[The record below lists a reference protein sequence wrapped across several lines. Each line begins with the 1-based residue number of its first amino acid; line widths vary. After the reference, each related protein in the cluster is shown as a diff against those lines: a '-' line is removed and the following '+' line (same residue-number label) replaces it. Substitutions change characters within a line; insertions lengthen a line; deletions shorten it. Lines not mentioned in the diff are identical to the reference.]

1 MSAAASAP
9 APLAAPEAVVAPQA
23 LPAMAAASPQIEGGA
38 PAHADAAAATQAA
51 GMPASSPAAAPSAS
65 ALPSHGEAEAEA
77 ASTSTTQPE
86 KQFTVPG
93 RPAAQA
99 TTTQLGAPVGAPAG
113 AAGAAGVGS
122 IGGAV
127 LALVLVVGLILVLGW
142 LAKRM
147 PGVGGASNPA
157 LKVVGSLSLSPRE
170 RVVVVAVGDTQLVL
184 GTGAGG
190 TRVLHQLDTPL
201 PLPQHK
207 APPAFAQVLAQH
219 FGKKS

>member
-1 MSAAASAP
+1 MSTAASAS
-9 APLAAPEAVVAPQA
+9 ASLAAPDAVVAPA
-23 LPAMAAASPQIEGGA
+23 DTLPATAAARPQSDGHA
-38 PAHADAAAATQAA
+38 PASTAPAAAT
-51 GMPASSPAAAPSAS
+51 GVPASTAPATTDQASAAA
-65 ALPSHGEAEAEA
+65 LPTNVEAEA
-77 ASTSTTQPE
+77 AAASTAQPA

-99 TTTQLGAPVGAPAG
+99 TTTQLGAPVGAPASGTG
-113 AAGAAGVGS
+113 AGS

-127 LALVLVVGLILVLGW
+127 LALVLVVGLILLLGW

-147 PGVGGASNPA
+147 PGIGGASNPA

>member
-1 MSAAASAP
+1 MSTAASAS
-9 APLAAPEAVVAPQA
+9 ASLAAPDAVVAPA
-23 LPAMAAASPQIEGGA
+23 DTLPATAAASPQSDGHA
-38 PAHADAAAATQAA
+38 PTSTAPAAATSV
-51 GMPASSPAAAPSAS
+51 PASTAPATTDQASAAA
-65 ALPSHGEAEAEA
+65 LPTNVEAEA
-77 ASTSTTQPE
+77 AAASTVQPA

-99 TTTQLGAPVGAPAG
+99 TTTQLGAPVGAPASGTG
-113 AAGAAGVGS
+113 AGS

-127 LALVLVVGLILVLGW
+127 LALVLVVGLILLLGW

-147 PGVGGASNPA
+147 PGIGGASNPA

>member
-1 MSAAASAP
+1 MSTAASAS
-9 APLAAPEAVVAPQA
+9 ASLAAPDAVVAPADTLPATTDQASAAA
-23 LPAMAAASPQIEGGA
+23 LPTNVE
-38 PAHADAAAATQAA
+38 T
-51 GMPASSPAAAPSAS
+51 
-65 ALPSHGEAEAEA
+65 EA
-77 ASTSTTQPE
+77 ASTAQPA

-99 TTTQLGAPVGAPAG
+99 TSTQLGAPVGAPASGTG
-113 AAGAAGVGS
+113 AGS

-127 LALVLVVGLILVLGW
+127 LALVLVVGLILLLGW

-147 PGVGGASNPA
+147 PGIGGASNPA

>member
-1 MSAAASAP
+1 MSTAASAS
-9 APLAAPEAVVAPQA
+9 ASLAAPDAVVAPA
-23 LPAMAAASPQIEGGA
+23 DTLPATAAASPQIDGHA
-38 PAHADAAAATQAA
+38 PTSTAPAAATSV
-51 GMPASSPAAAPSAS
+51 PASTAPATTDQASAAA
-65 ALPSHGEAEAEA
+65 LPTNVEAEA
-77 ASTSTTQPE
+77 AAASTAQPA

-93 RPAAQA
+93 RLAAQA
-99 TTTQLGAPVGAPAG
+99 TTTQLGAPVGAPASGTG
-113 AAGAAGVGS
+113 AGS

-127 LALVLVVGLILVLGW
+127 LALVLVVGLILLLGW

-147 PGVGGASNPA
+147 PGIGGASNPA

>member
-1 MSAAASAP
+1 MSTAASAS
-9 APLAAPEAVVAPQA
+9 ASLAAPDAVVAPA
-23 LPAMAAASPQIEGGA
+23 DTLPATTTASPQSDGYAPTSAA
-38 PAHADAAAATQAA
+38 PATTDQTSAAA
-51 GMPASSPAAAPSAS
+51 
-65 ALPSHGEAEAEA
+65 LPTNVEAEATA
-77 ASTSTTQPE
+77 ASTAQPA

-99 TTTQLGAPVGAPAG
+99 TTTQLGAPVGAPASGTG
-113 AAGAAGVGS
+113 AGS

-127 LALVLVVGLILVLGW
+127 LALVLVVGLILLLGW

-147 PGVGGASNPA
+147 PGIGGASNPA

>member
-1 MSAAASAP
+1 VSATASAS
-9 APLAAPEAVVAPQA
+9 APLAAPDAVVAPA
-23 LPAMAAASPQIEGGA
+23 DTLPAAAAASPQSEGHA
-38 PAHADAAAATQAA
+38 PASPAPAAATSV
-51 GMPASSPAAAPSAS
+51 PASSAPATANQSSAAA
-65 ALPSHGEAEAEA
+65 LPANVEAGATA
-77 ASTSTTQPE
+77 TAQPA

-99 TTTQLGAPVGAPAG
+99 TTTQIGAPAG
-113 AAGAAGVGS
+113 APAGGAGVGS

-127 LALVLVVGLILVLGW
+127 LALALVVGLILVLGW

-147 PGVGGASNPA
+147 PGIGGASNPA

-201 PLPQHK
+201 PLPQPK

>member
-1 MSAAASAP
+1 M
-9 APLAAPEAVVAPQA
+9 
-23 LPAMAAASPQIEGGA
+23 
-38 PAHADAAAATQAA
+38 
-51 GMPASSPAAAPSAS
+51 
-65 ALPSHGEAEAEA
+65 
-77 ASTSTTQPE
+77 
-86 KQFTVPG
+86 PG
-93 RPAAQA
+93 RSAAQA
-99 TTTQLGAPVGAPAG
+99 TTTQLGAPVGGPASGTG
-113 AAGAAGVGS
+113 AGS

-127 LALVLVVGLILVLGW
+127 LALVLVVGLILLLGW

-147 PGVGGASNPA
+147 PGIGGASNPA

-219 FGKKS
+219 FGKTS

>member
-1 MSAAASAP
+1 MSTAASAP
-9 APLAAPEAVVAPQA
+9 APASPAPGAEAATALIAVPAMAIASTDAAQAQAASARAIEPPQDAGNPAPQA
-23 LPAMAAASPQIEGGA
+23 AAPAASTPAQDTAAAQTT
-38 PAHADAAAATQAA
+38 TQAA
-51 GMPASSPAAAPSAS
+51 PA
-65 ALPSHGEAEAEA
+65 
-77 ASTSTTQPE
+77 QVE

-93 RPAAQA
+93 RPASTA
-99 TTTQLGAPVGAPAG
+99 TTTQLGTPIGAPASAPGG
-113 AAGAAGVGS
+113 AGS

-147 PGVGGASNPA
+147 PGIGGASNPA

-170 RVVVVAVGDTQLVL
+170 RVVVVAVGETQLVL

-190 TRVLHQLDTPL
+190 TRVLHQLATPL
-201 PLPQHK
+201 PVTPTK

-219 FGKKS
+219 FGKKQ

>member
-1 MSAAASAP
+1 MNPAAPGAGAASPLIAVPAMAIASTDAGNIAAPDQAGQMPAQREATPAAAASAP
-9 APLAAPEAVVAPQA
+9 AGNAPTQARATGSDAAPAAGT
-23 LPAMAAASPQIEGGA
+23 PASA
-38 PAHADAAAATQAA
+38 PAQV
-51 GMPASSPAAAPSAS
+51 
-65 ALPSHGEAEAEA
+65 
-77 ASTSTTQPE
+77 E

-93 RPAAQA
+93 RPASTA
-99 TTTQLGAPVGAPAG
+99 TASHLGTPIGAPAASPGG
-113 AAGAAGVGS
+113 AGS

-147 PGVGGASNPA
+147 PGIGGASNPA
-157 LKVVGSLSLSPRE
+157 LKVIGSLSLSPRE

-201 PLPQHK
+201 PVTPAK
-207 APPAFAQVLAQH
+207 APPAFAQVLAQRL
-219 FGKKS
+219 GRKP

>member
-1 MSAAASAP
+1 MSTAASAP
-9 APLAAPEAVVAPQA
+9 APASAAPGAEAATALIGVPAMAIASTDAAQAQMASAKAIEPPQDAGIPAPQA
-23 LPAMAAASPQIEGGA
+23 IAPTAGA
-38 PAHADAAAATQAA
+38 QVQDAAAAQTTTQAA
-51 GMPASSPAAAPSAS
+51 PAQ
-65 ALPSHGEAEAEA
+65 L
-77 ASTSTTQPE
+77 E

-93 RPAAQA
+93 RPASTA
-99 TTTQLGAPVGAPAG
+99 TTTQLGTPIGAPAS
-113 AAGAAGVGS
+113 AAGGAGS

-147 PGVGGASNPA
+147 PGIGGASNPA
-157 LKVVGSLSLSPRE
+157 LKVIGSLSLSPRE

-190 TRVLHQLDTPL
+190 TRVLHQLQTPL
-201 PLPQHK
+201 PVTPTK

-219 FGKKS
+219 FGKKQ

>member
-1 MSAAASAP
+1 MAASAP
-9 APLAAPEAVVAPQA
+9 APA
-23 LPAMAAASPQIEGGA
+23 LPAPIAE
-38 PAHADAAAATQAA
+38 
-51 GMPASSPAAAPSAS
+51 AAAPLIGVPAMAMATTDAAQADAS
-65 ALPSHGEAEAEA
+65 VPKTA
-77 ASTSTTQPE
+77 ATTQDVGNPAPALATSSTPAPTQDTATTQSAAPATTAQVE

-93 RPAAQA
+93 RPAAST
-99 TTTQLGAPVGAPAG
+99 TTTQVGMPLGAPAAKPGGA
-113 AAGAAGVGS
+113 GS

-147 PGVGGASNPA
+147 PGIGGASNPA
-157 LKVVGSLSLSPRE
+157 LKVIGSLSLSPRE

-201 PLPQHK
+201 PVTPTK

-219 FGKKS
+219 FGKKQ